1 MTTDRTASQAYVP
14 TSVRLA
20 RMLDRAEQEAVVSIA
35 WLMAQLGRRS
45 FGLTLLVM
53 AVLGFL
59 PRASTVAGLLVAWLA
74 VRMMLRHEAAPLPPL
89 VPPRRLSP
97 RPRGP
102 PRPPTPLPT

>member
-1 MTTDRTASQAYVP
+1 MPTDRTASQAYVP

-45 FGLTLLVM
+45 FGLTLLVT

-59 PRASTVAGLLVAWLA
+59 PGASTGAGLLVARLSG
-74 VRMMLRHEAAPLPPL
+74 RMMAGHGAAALPRL
-89 VPPRRLSP
+89 VRG
-97 RPRGP
+97 RPHPGQR
-102 PRPPTPLPT
+102 